1 MFLPFFF
8 NKTKVIK
15 QTCISV
21 DYTFIGFGAA
31 NCLLLKKLIECDSL
45 NGKSIA
51 IIEPRS
57 KNKNDRT
64 FCFWSTTAEIEALR
78 LDKLISTSWKKV
90 NINESKAETIEP
102 FVYAHIKGL
111 DLYTETQRLLTT
123 INSSYYTEL
132 FQGEPV
138 VYSDHIELTLSDVI
152 LKTKFVFDSR
162 PPLFSKPANNQ
173 SLLYQSFY
181 GWEIE
186 TTDYSF
192 DQETATLMDFNIPQ
206 NDTCQFIYILPFTEN
221 HALVEVTRFGNEP
234 ISEEES
240 NQLLNAYLENNTI
253 DYTICATEHGVIPM
267 ASTPLQNEDLGP
279 LWIKTGARANM
290 IKPSTGYAFLAMAHD
305 AEMIAQNLEKKVP
318 IKRKSTRKRFKLYDR
333 LLLKILDKKGTKG
346 AEIFSTLFEKIP
358 SAKVLLF
365 MSEKTHV
372 GQELLIFSKL
382 PILTFLSAFMK
393 DVAARF
399 AQLSPALFALI
410 FTISALFLS
419 NIGAA
424 NLSFNILIIGFF
436 SIGMAHG
443 SLDHLLKAQPFHQGF
458 WNYFKFI
465 SIFLLKSIAFA
476 SCWMISSNFGLIV
489 FLIYSAWHF
498 GETDFYQWRLK
509 NKFASLIWGV
519 NILAIIL
526 FFHVQETKSIIT
538 QISATF
544 VINNSLFSSETTIAI
559 VQLGIVALSLFNLLL
574 TRSKFMLITVCYL
587 FLSSM
592 LPLLISFGT
601 YFVFQHSLHG
611 WSHLKTELITSNKRL
626 WINALPFTLA
636 GSGII
641 LFFVFFNKTS
651 LLGTF
656 FILLS
661 CLSLPHV
668 LSMKKF
674 YSMH

>member
-1 MFLPFFF
+1 M
-8 NKTKVIK
+8 IK
-15 QTCISV
+15 QTHISV

-31 NCLLLKKLIECDSL
+31 NCLLLKKLIECESL

-51 IIEPRS
+51 IIEPSS

-78 LDKLISTSWKKV
+78 LDKLISTSWKKIS
-90 NINESKAETIEP
+90 INKSKAETIEP
-102 FVYAHIKGL
+102 FIYAHIKGL

-123 INSSYYTEL
+123 INSSYYTES

-138 VYSDHIELTLSDVI
+138 VCSDHIELTLSEVL

-162 PPLFSKPANNQ
+162 PPLFSIPANNQ

-186 TTDYSF
+186 TTEYSF
-192 DQETATLMDFNIPQ
+192 DNETATLMDFNIPQ
-206 NDTCQFIYILPFTEN
+206 NESCQFMYILPFSKKN
-221 HALVEVTRFGNEP
+221 ALVEVTRFGNEP
-234 ISEEES
+234 ITEEES
-240 NQLLNAYLENNTI
+240 NELLEAYLANNSI

-267 ASTPLQNEDLGP
+267 ASTPLQNEDFGP

-305 AEMIAQNLEKKVP
+305 ASLIVQNLENQEPIIRKKT
-318 IKRKSTRKRFKLYDR
+318 KKRFQLYDR
-333 LLLKILDKKGTKG
+333 LLLKILDKKDAKG
-346 AEIFSTLFEKIP
+346 SKIFSTLFEKIP
-358 SAKVLLF
+358 AAKVLLF

-372 GQELLIFSKL
+372 GQELSIFSKL
-382 PILTFLSAFMK
+382 PFLTFFSAFVN
-393 DVAARF
+393 DLAARF
-399 AQLSPALFALI
+399 IQLSPPIFAFLFSIIALV
-410 FTISALFLS
+410 LS
-419 NIGAA
+419 TIGAT
-424 NLSFNILIIGFF
+424 NVSSIILLIGFF

-443 SLDHLLKAQPFHQGF
+443 SLDHLISVNRSKKGF
-458 WNYFKFI
+458 WNYFNFI
-465 SIFLLKSIAFA
+465 AVFLLKSSAFA
-476 SCWMISSNFGLIV
+476 CCWFLSPNFGLIV

-498 GETDFYQWRLK
+498 GETDFHQWRLK
-509 NKFASLIWGV
+509 SGAFSLLWGM

-526 FFHVQETKSIIT
+526 FFHLEETKAILTPIA
-538 QISATF
+538 ATI
-544 VINNSLFSSETTIAI
+544 VIDNPLFSGETTITI
-559 VQLGIVALSLFNLLL
+559 VQLGIVAFSLFNLLL
-574 TRSKFMLITVCYL
+574 TRSKVMLITLCYL
-587 FLSSM
+587 FLSSL

-611 WSHLKTELITSNKRL
+611 WSHLKTKLNTSNKRL
-626 WINALPFTLA
+626 WISALPFTLA

>member
-1 MFLPFFF
+1 M
-8 NKTKVIK
+8 IK
-15 QTCISV
+15 QTHISV

-31 NCLLLKKLIECDSL
+31 NCLLLKNLIECGSL
-45 NGKSIA
+45 EGKSIA
-51 IIEPRS
+51 IIEPSS

-64 FCFWSTTAEIEALR
+64 FCFWSTPAEIDALG
-78 LDKLISTSWKKV
+78 LEKLISTSWKKIS
-90 NINESKAETIEP
+90 INKSNAETIEP
-102 FVYAHIKGL
+102 FVYAHIKGI

-123 INSSYYTEL
+123 INSTYYTEP
-132 FQGEPV
+132 FQGNPIVFSE
-138 VYSDHIELTLSDVI
+138 HIELTLSEVQ
-152 LKTKFVFDSR
+152 LKTKKVFDSR
-162 PPLFSKPANNQ
+162 PPIFSKPANNQ

-186 TTDYSF
+186 TTGYLF
-192 DQETATLMDFNIPQ
+192 DNETATLMDFNIPQ
-206 NDTCQFIYILPFTEN
+206 KDTCQFIYILPFTAH

-240 NQLLNAYLENNTI
+240 NELIQAYLANYAI

-267 ASTPLQNEDLGP
+267 ASTPLQNEDFGP

-305 AEMIAQNLEKKVP
+305 ATLIVQNLENQQP
-318 IKRKSTRKRFKLYDR
+318 IKRKKTKKRFQLYDR
-333 LLLKILDKKGTKG
+333 LLLKILDTKGTKG
-346 AEIFSTLFEKIP
+346 AKIFSTLFEKIP
-358 SAKVLLF
+358 AANVLLF
-365 MSEKTHV
+365 MSEKTHF
-372 GQELLIFSKL
+372 GQELSIFSKL
-382 PILTFLSAFMK
+382 PFFTFFNALVK
-393 DVAARF
+393 DFAVRF
-399 AQLSPALFALI
+399 FQLSPAIFALLFSI
-410 FTISALFLS
+410 CALLLNS
-419 NIGAA
+419 IGAA
-424 NLSFNILIIGFF
+424 HVSFFILLIGFF

-443 SLDHLLKAQPFHQGF
+443 SLDHLISVNRSKRGF
-458 WNYFKFI
+458 SNYFKFI

-476 SCWMISSNFGLIV
+476 SCWFLSPNFGLIV

-498 GETDFYQWRLK
+498 GETDFHQWGFKSGL
-509 NKFASLIWGV
+509 FSLLWGI
-519 NILAIIL
+519 NILAIML
-526 FFHVQETKSIIT
+526 FFHLEETRAVLTPIA
-538 QISATF
+538 ATLL
-544 VINNSLFSSETTIAI
+544 IDNPLFSSETSLAI

-574 TRSKFMLITVCYL
+574 TRSKFMLITLCYL

-611 WSHLKTELITSNKRL
+611 WSHLKIKLNTTNKRL
-626 WINALPFTLA
+626 WTNALPFTLA

-651 LLGTF
+651 FLGTF

-668 LSMKKF
+668 LCMKKF
-674 YSMH
+674 YTLK

>member
-1 MFLPFFF
+1 M
-8 NKTKVIK
+8 IK
-15 QTCISV
+15 QTYISV
-21 DYTFIGFGAA
+21 DYAFIGFGAA
-31 NCLLLKKLIECDSL
+31 NCLLLKKLIESDSL

-51 IIEPRS
+51 IIEPSS

-90 NINESKAETIEP
+90 NINQSKAETIEP

-123 INSSYYTEL
+123 INSSYYTES

-138 VYSDHIELTLSDVI
+138 VCSDHIELTLSEVI

-181 GWEIE
+181 GREIE

-192 DQETATLMDFNIPQ
+192 DKETATLMDFNIPQ

-234 ISEEES
+234 ISDEES

-318 IKRKSTRKRFKLYDR
+318 IKRKSTRKRFQLYDR
-333 LLLKILDKKGTKG
+333 LLLKILEKKGEKG
-346 AEIFSTLFEKIP
+346 ENIFSTLFEKAP
-358 SAKVLLF
+358 TKNVLLF
-365 MSEKTHV
+365 MSEKTNI
-372 GQELLIFSKL
+372 GQELSIFSKL
-382 PILTFLSAFMK
+382 PFLTFVNALVK
-393 DVAARF
+393 DVAASF
-399 AQLSPALFALI
+399 VQLSPALFALLFSTFFLI
-410 FTISALFLS
+410 LQTIGAE
-419 NIGAA
+419 NIG
-424 NLSFNILIIGFF
+424 FIILFIGFF

-443 SLDHLLKAQPFHQGF
+443 SLDHLLIAHPFNRGF
-458 WNYFKFI
+458 WNYVNFI

-476 SCWMISSNFGLIV
+476 SCWLLSPNFGLIV

-498 GETDFYQWRLK
+498 GETDFYQWGLK
-509 NKFASLIWGV
+509 NKFASFIWGI

-526 FFHVQETKSIIT
+526 FFHLEETKAILTPIAATII
-538 QISATF
+538 ID
-544 VINNSLFSSETTIAI
+544 NPLFSSETAITI
-559 VQLGIVALSLFNLLL
+559 VQLGIVALSIFNLLL
-574 TRSKFMLITVCYL
+574 SRSKYMLITICYL
-587 FLSSM
+587 FLCSS

-611 WSHLKTELITSNKRL
+611 WSHLKTKLITSNKRL

-651 LLGTF
+651 LFGTF

-674 YSMH
+674 YSMQ

>member
-1 MFLPFFF
+1 M
-8 NKTKVIK
+8 IK
-15 QTCISV
+15 QTHISV

-31 NCLLLKKLIECDSL
+31 NCLLIKNLIECGSL
-45 NGKSIA
+45 EGKSIA
-51 IIEPRS
+51 IIEPNS

-78 LDKLISTSWKKV
+78 LEKLISTTWKKIS
-90 NINESKAETIEP
+90 INKSNAETIEP
-102 FVYAHIKGL
+102 FVYAHIKGI

-123 INSSYYTEL
+123 INSTYYTEP
-132 FQGEPV
+132 FQGNPSV
-138 VYSDHIELTLSDVI
+138 FSDHIELTLSAVQ
-152 LKTKFVFDSR
+152 LKTKKVFDSR
-162 PPLFSKPANNQ
+162 PPIFSKPTNNQ

-186 TTDYSF
+186 TTGYSF
-192 DQETATLMDFNIPQ
+192 DNETATLMDFNIPQ
-206 NDTCQFIYILPFTEN
+206 NDTCQFIYILPFTEH

-240 NQLLNAYLENNTI
+240 NELILAYLANYSI

-267 ASTPLQNEDLGP
+267 ASAPLQNEDFGP

-305 AEMIAQNLEKKVP
+305 ATLIVENLENQQT
-318 IKRKSTRKRFKLYDR
+318 IKRKKTKKRFQLYDR
-333 LLLKILDKKGTKG
+333 LLLKILDKKGTTG
-346 AEIFSTLFEKIP
+346 ATIFSTLFEKIP
-358 SAKVLLF
+358 AANVLLF
-365 MSEKTHV
+365 MSEKTHF
-372 GQELLIFSKL
+372 GQELSIFSKL
-382 PILTFLSAFMK
+382 PFLTFFSALVK
-393 DVAARF
+393 DLVARF
-399 AQLSPALFALI
+399 VQLSPAIFALLFSI
-410 FTISALFLS
+410 CALLL
-419 NIGAA
+419 NGIGAEKV
-424 NLSFNILIIGFF
+424 NFILLLIGFF

-443 SLDHLLKAQPFHQGF
+443 SLDHLISVNRSKRGF
-458 WNYFKFI
+458 WNYFNFI
-465 SIFLLKSIAFA
+465 SVFLLKSIAFA
-476 SCWMISSNFGLIV
+476 SCWFLSPNFGLIV

-498 GETDFYQWRLK
+498 GETDFHQWGFK
-509 NKFASLIWGV
+509 SGPFSLLWGM
-519 NILAIIL
+519 NILSIIL
-526 FFHVQETKSIIT
+526 FFHLEETKAILTPIA
-538 QISATF
+538 ATLL
-544 VINNSLFSSETTIAI
+544 IDNSLFSSETTIAF
-559 VQLGIVALSLFNLLL
+559 VQLGIIALSLFNLLL
-574 TRSKFMLITVCYL
+574 TRSKFMLITLCYL

-611 WSHLKTELITSNKRL
+611 WSHLKTKLNTSNKRL

-636 GSGII
+636 GSAII

-674 YSMH
+674 YSMK